1 MERVPSGLSLSGAR
15 EGVLLEGLG
24 DRVGRLVYPGSVG
37 QQLLE
42 MVGGLGTAR
51 SLTLSVAVDSGLGE
65 VAVEAARLPDGM
77 VPARHPGVRMNRLI
91 PGPVVMPVPSPGP
104 LKILVAVGTPD
115 EGQTPSVALD
125 REAEIGGI
133 LDAVG
138 ATVGAGRAE
147 VEVLEVANA
156 TTMSAAL
163 RKAVT
168 RGGFH
173 VLHLSGHGSAT
184 SIELET
190 EDGAAL
196 PTTAADLVAAVQ
208 AAGVQ
213 VPLVFV
219 SACHGA
225 TGDAGLATA
234 LIEAGVSRVV
244 AMQSAVTDGYATVL
258 AAAFYDRLA
267 GPALGDGQSAVTGT
281 VATPTEALAHA
292 RRVAGVMLRQSVGD
306 RAVDE
311 WPAATLLVSGADG
324 PLIDPDLVPVRLHDH
339 HVTGGGGGGVLP
351 VLGEAGLIGRR
362 REIRTAIRALRSGR
376 AVALTGIGGI
386 GKSSIAGRLAGRLTN
401 EGWVVS
407 TDPRV
412 VGPERGVHPTANRS
426 CPVVV
431 PVGGTAGRPV
441 GPIAGRR

>member
-1 MERVPSGLSLSGAR
+1 M
-15 EGVLLEGLG
+15 
-24 DRVGRLVYPGSVG
+24 
-37 QQLLE
+37 
-42 MVGGLGTAR
+42 
-51 SLTLSVAVDSGLGE
+51 
-65 VAVEAARLPDGM
+65 
-77 VPARHPGVRMNRLI
+77 
-91 PGPVVMPVPSPGP
+91 
-104 LKILVAVGTPD
+104 
-115 EGQTPSVALD
+115 
-125 REAEIGGI
+125 
-133 LDAVG
+133 
-138 ATVGAGRAE
+138 
-147 VEVLEVANA
+147 
-156 TTMSAAL
+156 
-163 RKAVT
+163 
-168 RGGFH
+168 
-173 VLHLSGHGSAT
+173 
-184 SIELET
+184 
-190 EDGAAL
+190 
-196 PTTAADLVAAVQ
+196 
-208 AAGVQ
+208 
-213 VPLVFV
+213 
-219 SACHGA
+219 
-225 TGDAGLATA
+225 
-234 LIEAGVSRVV
+234 SRVV

-407 TDPRV
+407 TTQGSWDLS
-412 VGPERGVHPTANRS
+412 GVFTQLQTDLALSSYPWVEQLADRLGRLPATDEARLAGLRHVLTQVPVLLVFDNFEDNLDIGGETFLD
-426 CPVVV
+426 PVVTTLV
-431 PVGGTAGRPV
+431 RTVGHHHRKGGGAVHLPLPAARTG
-441 GPIAGRR
+441 